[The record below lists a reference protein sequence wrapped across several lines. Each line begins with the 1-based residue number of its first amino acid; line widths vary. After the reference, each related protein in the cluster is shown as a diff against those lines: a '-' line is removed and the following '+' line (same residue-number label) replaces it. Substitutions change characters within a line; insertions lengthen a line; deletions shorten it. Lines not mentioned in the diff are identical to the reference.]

1 MRRMWLSGTV
11 LAVLLIGGAVVAAAA
26 APRIEIPQARRT
38 FAPVVEGE
46 TVDHEFVLRNLGDA
60 ELEIYQVRTG

>member
-1 MRRMWLSGTV
+1 MWLSGTV

-26 APRIEIPQARRT
+26 APRIEIPQARHT
-38 FAPVVEGE
+38 FAPVAEGE